1 MGVTGITDNKL
12 FKVRT
17 YDNDQPY
24 KIGFNGVTSVST
36 QQIDSVNY
44 SVIKYEIGDIKY
56 TTYITPDGLDIF
68 NTRGNVKSNINVALM
83 DNYKFSDVI
92 NNTEKIK
99 LQQFSLDKSN
109 LSKIKKPSKNSNK
122 VFLKKPLT
130 FINTPIKQLLT
141 RPKNNSNS
149 IFDYG
154 DTLFETK
161 EFSYKQYVDKK
172 INKKED
178 YVGLI
183 DEPAINPQIFIERDA
198 FAIMERQQRI
208 SEIGSL
214 FDLENYKNGY
224 YKNIKTI

>member
-17 YDNDQPY
+17 YDNEQPY
-24 KIGFNGVTSVST
+24 KIGFNGVTSINN
-36 QQIDSVNY
+36 QQTNGY
-44 SVIKYEIGDIKY
+44 TVIKYEIDGIKY
-56 TTYITPDGLDIF
+56 TTYVTPGSLDIF
-68 NTRGNVKSNINVALM
+68 NTGDDVITKISVSLV
-83 DNYKFSDVI
+83 DNYKFSNI
-92 NNTEKIK
+92 ISNTEKRTLI
-99 LQQFSLDKSN
+99 QSSLDVSN
-109 LSKIKKPSKNSNK
+109 PTKIVKPSKNSDK
-122 VFLKKPLT
+122 FFLKKSLK
-130 FINTPIKQLLT
+130 FINTPVKQLLS

-149 IFDYG
+149 IFEYG

-172 INKKED
+172 ITKKED

-208 SEIGSL
+208 SEINSL

>member
-1 MGVTGITDNKL
+1 MGVTGVTDNKL

-17 YDNDQPY
+17 YDNEQPY

-36 QQIDSVNY
+36 QEIDSVNY
-44 SVIKYEIGDIKY
+44 DVIKYEIGSIKY
-56 TTYITPDGLDIF
+56 TTYIKPNSNPINISKVISITNNYNFL
-68 NTRGNVKSNINVALM
+68 NVTTNEENEL
-83 DNYKFSDVI
+83 N
-92 NNTEKIK
+92 
-99 LQQFSLDKSN
+99 LFSLDKQN
-109 LSKIKKPSKNSNK
+109 KQKTKKTSKNSSK
-122 VFLKKPLT
+122 VFLKTPLT
-130 FINTPIKQLLT
+130 INTATTTKSLLS
-141 RPKNNSNS
+141 RNKNNDNS
-149 IFDYG
+149 IFQNG

-172 INKKED
+172 ITKKED

-183 DEPAINPQIFIERDA
+183 DEPVINPQIFIERDA

-208 SEIGSL
+208 SEINSL